1 MNLFSRFRN
10 PVKPDPLLRT
20 AEGLVGAV
28 PPSPQL
34 PCNLPKRNDCRV
46 KVWNIN
52 RSGEIAAQMTYGNS
66 ITLTTLPFL
75 S

>member
-10 PVKPDPLLRT
+10 PVKPAPLLRT
-20 AEGLVGAV
+20 VEGLIDAISL
-28 PPSPQL
+28 SPQL
-34 PCNLPKRNDCRV
+34 PRNLPKRNGCRV
-46 KVWNIN
+46 KVGNIN
-52 RSGEIAAQMTYGNS
+52 RSEEIAAQMTYGNS